1 MSWRERFFGIWKSQ
15 GKVPMY
21 NEERATIHNIGVD
34 DVDDHTDE
42 SSVDWDVE
50 VPNLVRPTI
59 RNLRL
64 CAENSPLVNGILED
78 LVIKTISGYV
88 ITGSNQKCVDYIIER
103 DKEWNL
109 KGMLHDIIRDCLV
122 DGIKFYEKIID
133 NKELKFRELAFDG
146 DTYQMKELYDDNG
159 YDIIG
164 YSQLVMKNKK
174 SNKGF
179 LRKKFEDLTEDRDV
193 YTVPFKKEEI
203 FAPCIFR
210 RYGRPQSM
218 VKTVLDPAYMIQLLN
233 EMMVQ
238 IVYKQAN
245 TMVLHMG
252 NKDRKEV
259 NLTKDDA
266 KQLARMVAD
275 YHKKGVIV
283 LPFGVDADMV
293 GSTVL
298 PKIQEFIDKLEHQVF
313 IGMWTPEATYSNSSS
328 NRSTAVVQLDS
339 DKSGRVLVQEFIQE
353 YISRTVEMEIFDHQ
367 LELKGMPTGTV
378 WIDFTIPVEENAG
391 AYNEDG
397 EPRDDDNTTDNNSN
411 SSNNSYNTNTKQ
423 GLNIKSIRNME
434 RNTNGQRSSS

>member
-1 MSWRERFFGIWKSQ
+1 MGWRERFFGIWKSQ
-15 GKVPMY
+15 GKVPLY
-21 NEERATIHNIGVD
+21 NEERASIHNIGVD
-34 DVDDHTDE
+34 DVDKDTDE
-42 SSVDWDVE
+42 RSVDWNDE
-50 VPNLVRPTI
+50 NANLVIPSI
-59 RNLRL
+59 KNLRR
-64 CAENSPLVNGILED
+64 CADNSPIVNGILED
-78 LVIKTISGYV
+78 LVIKSISGYI

-109 KGMLHDIIRDCLV
+109 KAMFHDIIRDCLV
-122 DGIKFYEKIID
+122 DGIKFYEKIVE
-133 NKELKFRELAFDG
+133 NNELKFRELAFDG
-146 DTYQMKELYDDNG
+146 EDYQMKELYDDNG

-164 YSQLVMKNKK
+164 YSQLVLKNKRT
-174 SNKGF
+174 NKGF
-179 LRKKFEDLTEDRDV
+179 LRKKFGDLNEEQDE
-193 YTVPFKKEEI
+193 YTVNFEKDEI

-210 RYGRPQSM
+210 RYGKPHSI
-218 VKTVLDPAYMIQLLN
+218 VKTILDPAYMINLLN

-266 KQLARMVAD
+266 QMLAKMVAD

-283 LPFGVDADMV
+283 LPFGVDAEMV

-298 PKIQEFIDKLEHQVF
+298 PKIQEFIQVLEHQVF

-353 YISRTVEMEIFDHQ
+353 YLSRTVELEIFDAQ

-378 WIDFTIPVEENAG
+378 WIDFTIPVEDNTG
-391 AYNEDG
+391 AYNEVEG
-397 EPRDDDNTTDNNSN
+397 ENDDDRGNDSGSDSN
-411 SSNNSYNTNTKQ
+411 NNSYNPNTEQ
-423 GLNIKSIRNME
+423 GLNIDNIRNTE
-434 RNTNGQRSSS
+434 RKVYG